1 MKKNLLVLPSG
12 LLSCMYAL
20 VLTGTAHAQTDI
32 QWWHSMTAVNG
43 EWVNDLA
50 KDFNASQKDY
60 RIVPTFKGTYDESMT
75 GAIAAFRAGNAPHIL
90 QVFEVGT
97 ATMMASKSAIIP
109 VGQVMKDAGV
119 PFNPA
124 TYVPA
129 VAGYYTAPNG
139 QMLSFPFNSSTTIF
153 YFNKDAFKAAG
164 ISTDKPPS
172 TWPEVVSAAAK
183 LKASGHKCPF
193 TTAWQGWTQ
202 LESFSAWHNVEFA
215 TKRNGLAGLDAR
227 MVVNSPLHQRHIENL
242 ANMSKQGLFV
252 YKGRGNV
259 PEASFISGECAMIN
273 TSSGF
278 YGNVAKNA
286 KFAYGLAPL
295 PYYPDVPG
303 APQNTVIGGASLWVL
318 AGKKPAE
325 YKGVA
330 AFFNYLSSP
339 EVQSAS
345 HKRTGYLPITTAA
358 YELTEKSGFYKE
370 KPGTDVAVTQM
381 IRKTTDKS
389 RGIRLGNYVQIRGIE
404 DEELEQVWSGKKT
417 AKEALDSIVSRG
429 NELLERFQKAN
440 KG

>member
-1 MKKNLLVLPSG
+1 MQKRFLP
-12 LLSCMYAL
+12 
-20 VLTGTAHAQTDI
+20 LTGALAIAALMGSTAHAQTDI

-50 KDFNASQKDY
+50 KQFNEKQKDY

-75 GAIAAFRAGNAPHIL
+75 AAIAAFRAGNAPHIL

-97 ATMMASKSAIIP
+97 ATMMASKSAIVP
-109 VGQVMKDAGV
+109 VGQVMKDAGYKFDPSV
-119 PFNPA
+119 
-124 TYVPA
+124 YIPA

-139 QMLSFPFNSSTTIF
+139 QMLSFPFNSSTTVF
-153 YFNKDAFKAAG
+153 YINKDAFKAAG
-164 ISTDKPPS
+164 MDASQPPT
-172 TWPEVVSAAAK
+172 TWPEVALAAAK

-202 LESFSAWHNVEFA
+202 LESFSTWHNVELA
-215 TKRNGLAGLDAR
+215 TQRNGLGGASAR
-227 MVVNSPLHQRHIENL
+227 LVANSPLHVRHIENL
-242 ANMSKQGLFV
+242 SNMSKQGLFV
-252 YKGRGNV
+252 YKGRANV
-259 PEASFISGECAMIN
+259 PEASFVSGECAMIS

-286 KFAYGLAPL
+286 KFAYGLATL

-318 AGKKPAE
+318 SGKKAPE

-330 AFFNYLSSP
+330 AFFDFLSNA

-358 YELTEKSGFYKE
+358 FKLTEQSGFYKQN
-370 KPGTDVAVTQM
+370 PGTDTAVNQM
-381 IRKTTDKS
+381 IRKTTEKS
-389 RGIRLGNYVQIRGIE
+389 RGIRLGNYVQIRAIE
-404 DEELEQVWSGKKT
+404 DEELEQVWAGKKS
-417 AKEALDSIVSRG
+417 AKEALDAVVKRG
-429 NELLERFQKAN
+429 NELLERFEKAN
-440 KG
+440 KS